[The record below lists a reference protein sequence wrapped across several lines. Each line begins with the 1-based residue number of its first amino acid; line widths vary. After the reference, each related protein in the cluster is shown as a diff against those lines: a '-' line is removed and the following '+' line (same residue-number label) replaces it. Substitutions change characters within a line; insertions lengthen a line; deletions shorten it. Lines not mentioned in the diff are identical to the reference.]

1 VIVDGRLP
9 DVLTREQCL
18 ELLASGRL
26 GRVALSESA
35 LPVVVPVRYELEAE
49 GVIVGPDADLDVR
62 LGGAVVA
69 FEVDEIDPDSN
80 EGWSVQVTGVA
91 RQVRREDEARG
102 RLVISTEVMS
112 GRRIGSR

>member
-1 VIVDGRLP
+1 VIVDARGP

-18 ELLASGRL
+18 ELLASVRL

-35 LPVVVPVRYELEAE
+35 LPVVVPVRYELADE
-49 GVIVGPDADLDVR
+49 GVVVGPEQFDVR

-69 FEVDEIDPDSN
+69 FEVDDIDPESN

-91 RQVRREDEARG
+91 REVRDADPARK
-102 RLVISTEVMS
+102 RLVISTDVVS
-112 GRRIGSR
+112 GRRIRSG